1 MKKIALLSDGWKRFL
16 VYAWVDGIMGYATS
30 HDVDICLYHYNCYGN
45 WSHDARHNQG
55 EYNIFKLP
63 DLSGFDGIVLDCN
76 NIVDKAQMDRLVQL
90 VKSYDVPVVSIN
102 YDIEGFYYVGI
113 NNVKPVTELMEHL
126 YYEHG
131 CRSFLFAG
139 GPEGNFENAM
149 RVNTFR
155 DCLARFGLNPD
166 ENPVW
171 YRDYDFDSGIYY
183 MQKLSRDGGKL
194 PDAIVCANDNI
205 AAGLMTEAERRGY
218 HVPEDFVVTGFDN
231 LDKAQY
237 FQPQITTVHH
247 HRGEIGMKAL
257 EILCRV
263 LDGEKLEKFH
273 MIDTECIFSE
283 SCGCPNSNAVDYRA
297 YMKNQITYGVE
308 KDKEDVKLVDLE
320 ADMAMCRSF
329 EEIFQKMGDFLQNYS
344 CDGFF
349 VVVDKNLLAGKDETE
364 FTIEDYNRD
373 NLELVYAQDFVGE
386 MEIGSVEELNS
397 YIHSFGSGSHFLHTP
412 IHFGER
418 TVGYSIAK
426 NARFLYDNSGYF
438 YSMHSAM
445 MKEMESLYHRLQLE
459 NMYKELRE
467 IYNRDQLTGL
477 FNRIA
482 YNERMEPEF
491 AEYNKA
497 NVICTVAFVDVN
509 KFKQIND
516 TYGHKYGDEVLK
528 KVAELIQ
535 NNCTE
540 DGYCYRYGG
549 DEFVM
554 FLPNMDEEGA
564 RKLKAAMK
572 REAESI
578 NVGISIGIAV
588 TEPGADKTMKAYM
601 EIADQDMYADKTLGR
616 E

>member
-16 VYAWVDGIMGYATS
+16 VYAWVDGIMGYAGN
-30 HDVDICLYHYNCYGN
+30 HEENICLCQYNCYGN

-63 DLSGFDGIVLDCN
+63 DLSSFDGIILDCN
-76 NIVDKAQMDRLVQL
+76 NIVDKEQMERLVQL
-90 VKSYDVPVVSIN
+90 VKGYQVPVVSIN

-113 NNVKPVTELMEHL
+113 NNRKPITELMEHL
-126 YYEHG
+126 HDVHG

-139 GPEGNFENAM
+139 GPEENHENSV
-149 RVNTFR
+149 RVATFKE
-155 DCLARFGLNPD
+155 CLERFGLDPE

-183 MQKLSRDGGKL
+183 MQQLSRTGGKL

-205 AAGLMTEAERRGY
+205 AAGLCTEAERRGY
-218 HVPEDFVVTGFDN
+218 HIPQDFIVTGFDN
-231 LDKAQY
+231 LDKAVY

-247 HRGEIGMKAL
+247 HRGEIGMKSL
-257 EILCRV
+257 EVLCRV
-263 LDGEKLEKFH
+263 LSGEKLDKYH
-273 MIDTECIFSE
+273 LIDTECIFSE
-283 SCGCPNSNAVDYRA
+283 SCGCPNSNVVDYRA
-297 YMKNQITYGVE
+297 YMKNQITYNVE

-320 ADMAMCRSF
+320 SDMAMCNSF
-329 EEIFQKMGDFLQNYS
+329 SDIFQKMGDFLQNYS

-349 VVVDKNLLAGKDETE
+349 VVVDKNLLEGKDESTFAVDGYHRE
-364 FTIEDYNRD
+364 
-373 NLELVYAQDFVGE
+373 NLELIYAQDFVGE
-386 MEIGSVEELNS
+386 MEIGSLQELNS
-397 YIHSFGSGSHFLHTP
+397 YIESFGNGNHFLHTP

-418 TVGYSIAK
+418 TVGYSVAK

-438 YSMHSAM
+438 YSVHSAM
-445 MKEMESLYHRLQLE
+445 VKEMENLYRRLQME
-459 NMYKELRE
+459 NVYKELRE

-482 YNERMEPEF
+482 YNEHMEPEF

-497 NVICTVAFVDVN
+497 NVTCTVVFVDVN
-509 KFKQIND
+509 KFKEIND

-554 FLPNMDEEGA
+554 LLPNMDESGA
-564 RKLKAAMK
+564 KQLKEKMK
-572 REAESI
+572 RDAESI
-578 NVGISIGIAV
+578 NVGISIGVAV
-588 TEPGADKTMKAYM
+588 TTPGAEKTLKSYV
-601 EIADQDMYADKTLGR
+601 EIADQDMYSDKTKDR
-616 E
+616 M